1 MSVNVSFI
9 LDLHE
14 TDLLD
19 TDRLNNLYES
29 GLKPLLTLLYAHP
42 RLLMGIS
49 VSGPMLSYY
58 KEHYPEAIQILGE
71 LTNRHQVEILSNGY
85 YSPIFPLLFPIDRS
99 AQIETLNTL
108 MRDTVGKRP
117 RGLSLFSS
125 IWDPSLVTTFQSCG
139 IEYVLLDKSLV
150 PQSKNS
156 FLPIISSEQGKNIK
170 ILTVHN
176 DLLPQHGENG
186 NQWSVRVIK
195 SLPENFEEA
204 RSLIVCLKL
213 TLENFVSVREDP
225 GFHSFI
231 DYIESENTLIQ
242 LTIPQSYL
250 KNARHFIPYYIPAGM
265 HEKLSDRTSVQ
276 FANQH
281 NSSQFPYTI
290 HDYLNTYVQ
299 TRHLYER
306 MMYISMLISSCHGGD
321 KMRKKL
327 AQEKLWEA
335 QAGDNFVSYNT
346 ALPSVA
352 AKRQQAYKLLN
363 EAERYIRESKSQN
376 ESITSFDYNGDG
388 LNEYVC
394 QMEKFNAVVSQNGGQ
409 IVDLNLLYAG
419 ANPASSLS
427 RIERFDGVND
437 FYNRGFFVDHLLEYD
452 QFDSFLQNKNIPN
465 TLFPTCN
472 YEEKR
477 FDNKRREI
485 QLEAHGNFS
494 SMKLLVSLK
503 KNFNFSSNGVSVQ
516 YILKNESPF
525 SLKGIFV
532 VELNLTQ
539 THFEKDMNY
548 TQYEVELIVDST
560 KKAVDENSVF
570 KIDSG
575 LSLLQISDKA
585 DKQLFL
591 FEPNEESGFVTS
603 NIAFR
608 RDVGGSETEVI
619 SNTRC
624 AQFWW
629 NVDLAADRA
638 MEKTINLSI
647 IPSKKS

>member
-14 TDLLD
+14 TDLSD
-19 TDRLNNLYES
+19 TQKLNNLYET

-42 RLLMGIS
+42 RILMSIS
-49 VSGPMLSYY
+49 VSGPILSYY
-58 KEHYPEAIQILGE
+58 YENYPEAIQILGE
-71 LTNRHQVEILSNGY
+71 LTNRHQVEIISCGY

-108 MRDTVGKRP
+108 LRDTVGKRP

-150 PQSKNS
+150 PPAKNS
-156 FLPIISSEQGKNIK
+156 FQPIISSEQGKNIK

-176 DLLPQHGENG
+176 DLLPLPGENG

-195 SLPENFEEA
+195 SLPEDFEEA
-204 RSLIVCLKL
+204 RSMIVCLKFS
-213 TLENFVSVREDP
+213 LEQLVSVRNDP
-225 GFHSFI
+225 GFHSFV
-231 DYIESENTLIQ
+231 DFIESENNIIQ
-242 LTIPQSYL
+242 LTIPQVYL
-250 KNARHFIPYYIPAGM
+250 KTVRHFVTYYIPAGM
-265 HEKLSDRTSVQ
+265 HGKLSDRTSQAFEVK
-276 FANQH
+276 H
-281 NSSQFPYTI
+281 NSSSFPFTI

-299 TRHLYER
+299 SRRLYER

-321 KMRKKL
+321 KMRKKA

-335 QAGDNFVSYNT
+335 QAGDNFVSATT

-352 AKRQQAYKLLN
+352 SKIQKAYRLLN
-363 EAERYIRESKSQN
+363 EAERFVKESKSQN

-394 QMEKFNAVVSQNGGQ
+394 QMEKFNAVVSQSGGQ
-409 IVDLNLLYAG
+409 IVDFNLLYAG

-427 RIERFDGVND
+427 RIERFDGLND
-437 FYNRGFFVDHLLEYD
+437 FYNRGFFVDHLFEYE
-452 QFDSFLQNKNIPN
+452 QFDSFIQNKNVPN
-465 TLFPTCN
+465 TIFSLCP

-477 FDNKRREI
+477 FDNKRKEI
-485 QLEAHGNFS
+485 QLEAHGTFS

-525 SLKGIFV
+525 PLKGIFA
-532 VELNLTQ
+532 VELNLAQ
-539 THFEKDMNY
+539 THFENGLLKN
-548 TQYEVELIVDST
+548 QYETELIVDSN
-560 KKAVDENSVF
+560 KKAVDENSIYR
-570 KIDSG
+570 IDSG
-575 LSLLQISDKA
+575 LSLLQVNDKA
-585 DKQLFL
+585 NKLLFL
-591 FEPNEESGFVTS
+591 FEPNEESGFLTS
-603 NIAFR
+603 NISFR
-608 RDVGGSETEVI
+608 RDTGGEEAEII

>member
-1 MSVNVSFI
+1 
-9 LDLHE
+9 
-14 TDLLD
+14 
-19 TDRLNNLYES
+19 
-29 GLKPLLTLLYAHP
+29 
-42 RLLMGIS
+42 
-49 VSGPMLSYY
+49 
-58 KEHYPEAIQILGE
+58 
-71 LTNRHQVEILSNGY
+71 
-85 YSPIFPLLFPIDRS
+85 
-99 AQIETLNTL
+99 
-108 MRDTVGKRP
+108 
-117 RGLSLFSS
+117 
-125 IWDPSLVTTFQSCG
+125 
-139 IEYVLLDKSLV
+139 
-150 PQSKNS
+150 
-156 FLPIISSEQGKNIK
+156 
-170 ILTVHN
+170 
-176 DLLPQHGENG
+176 
-186 NQWSVRVIK
+186 
-195 SLPENFEEA
+195 
-204 RSLIVCLKL
+204 
-213 TLENFVSVREDP
+213 
-225 GFHSFI
+225 
-231 DYIESENTLIQ
+231 
-242 LTIPQSYL
+242 
-250 KNARHFIPYYIPAGM
+250 
-265 HEKLSDRTSVQ
+265 
-276 FANQH
+276 
-281 NSSQFPYTI
+281 
-290 HDYLNTYVQ
+290 
-299 TRHLYER
+299 
-306 MMYISMLISSCHGGD
+306 
-321 KMRKKL
+321 MRKKL

-346 ALPSVA
+346 ALPAVA
-352 AKRQQAYKLLN
+352 AKRQNAYKLLN

-409 IVDLNLLYAG
+409 IVDLNLLSAG

-452 QFDSFLQNKNIPN
+452 QFDSFLQNKNVPN
-465 TLFPTCN
+465 TIFSSCN

-503 KNFNFSSNGVSVQ
+503 KNYNFSSNGVSVQ

-548 TQYEVELIVDST
+548 NQYEVELIVDSA
-560 KKAVDENSVF
+560 KKAVDEGSVF
-570 KIDSG
+570 RIDSG
-575 LSLLQISDKA
+575 LSLLQITDKA

-603 NIAFR
+603 NIAFK
-608 RDVGGSETEVI
+608 RDVGGSEPEII

>member
-14 TDLLD
+14 TDLSD
-19 TDRLNNLYES
+19 TQKLNNLYET
-29 GLKPLLTLLYAHP
+29 GLKPWLTLLYAHP
-42 RLLMGIS
+42 RILMSIS
-49 VSGPMLSYY
+49 VSGPILSYY
-58 KEHYPEAIQILGE
+58 YENYPEAIQILGE
-71 LTNRHQVEILSNGY
+71 LTNRHQVEIISCGY

-108 MRDTVGKRP
+108 LRDTVGKRP

-150 PQSKNS
+150 PPAKNS
-156 FLPIISSEQGKNIK
+156 FQPIISSEQGKNIK

-176 DLLPQHGENG
+176 DLLPLPGENG

-195 SLPENFEEA
+195 SLPEDFEEA
-204 RSLIVCLKL
+204 RSMIVCLKFS
-213 TLENFVSVREDP
+213 LEQLVSVRNDP
-225 GFHSFI
+225 GFHSFV
-231 DYIESENTLIQ
+231 DFIESENNIIQ
-242 LTIPQSYL
+242 LTIPQVYL
-250 KNARHFIPYYIPAGM
+250 KTVRHFVTYYIPAGM
-265 HEKLSDRTSVQ
+265 HGKLSDRTSQAFEVK
-276 FANQH
+276 H
-281 NSSQFPYTI
+281 NSSSFPFTI

-299 TRHLYER
+299 SRRLYER

-321 KMRKKL
+321 KMRKKA

-335 QAGDNFVSYNT
+335 QAGDNFVSATT

-352 AKRQQAYKLLN
+352 SKIQKAYRLLN
-363 EAERYIRESKSQN
+363 EAERFVKESKSQN

-394 QMEKFNAVVSQNGGQ
+394 QMEKFNAVVSQSGGQ
-409 IVDLNLLYAG
+409 IVDFNLLYAG

-427 RIERFDGVND
+427 RIERFDGLND
-437 FYNRGFFVDHLLEYD
+437 FYNRGFFVDHLLEYE
-452 QFDSFLQNKNIPN
+452 QFDSFIQNKNVPN
-465 TLFPTCN
+465 TIFSLCP

-477 FDNKRREI
+477 FDNKRKEI
-485 QLEAHGNFS
+485 QLEAHGTFS

-525 SLKGIFV
+525 PLKGIFA
-532 VELNLTQ
+532 VELNLAQ
-539 THFEKDMNY
+539 THFENGLLKN
-548 TQYEVELIVDST
+548 QYETELIVDSN
-560 KKAVDENSVF
+560 KKAVDENSIYR
-570 KIDSG
+570 IDSG
-575 LSLLQISDKA
+575 LSLLQVNDKA
-585 DKQLFL
+585 NKLLFL
-591 FEPNEESGFVTS
+591 FEPNEESGFLTS
-603 NIAFR
+603 NISFR
-608 RDVGGSETEVI
+608 RDTGGEEAEII